1 MSTAAMN
8 TAVRKVAL
16 VTGASSG
23 MGKDF
28 CFRLLKA
35 GYVVYGAARRV
46 GAMADIAAAGGIVLA
61 MDVTDDASMVAGVER
76 ILREQGRI
84 DVLVNNAGY
93 GAYGA
98 IEDVP
103 LDEARRQ
110 FEVNLFGAAR
120 LTQQVLPTM
129 RAQRSGRILNVSS
142 VGGKV
147 YSPLGGWYHATKHAL
162 EGFSDCLRFET
173 RSFGIDVVVIEP
185 GGVQSEWSAIAMEAV
200 RRYSGQSAYAPLAQ
214 SWRGMDALK
223 LAPPSV
229 ISDLVMRA
237 VTARRPKTRY
247 VAGTAARLTL
257 FLRAVLSDRLYD
269 RFLAAVFRAPRLR
282 SP

>member
-1 MSTAAMN
+1 MN
-8 TAVRKVAL
+8 TAMRKVAL

-28 CFRLLKA
+28 CFRLLDA
-35 GYVVYGAARRV
+35 GHVVYGAARRV
-46 GAMADIAAAGGIVLA
+46 GEMADIAAAGGVALP
-61 MDVTDDASMVAGVER
+61 MDVTDDASMVDGVAR
-76 ILREQGRI
+76 ILREHGRI

-120 LTQQVLPTM
+120 LAQLVLPAM
-129 RAQRSGRILNVSS
+129 RAQRSGRIVNVSS

-162 EGFSDCLRFET
+162 EGLSDCLRFET
-173 RSFGIDVVVIEP
+173 RDFGIDVVVIEP
-185 GGVQSEWSAIAMEAV
+185 GGVQTGWSAIAMDAV
-200 RRYSGQSAYAPLAQ
+200 RRYSGQSAYAPLAD
-214 SWRGMDALK
+214 SWRGMAGLK

-229 ISDLVMRA
+229 ISDLVLRA
-237 VTARRPKTRY
+237 VAARRPKTRY

-257 FLRAVLSDRLYD
+257 FLRSVLSDRLYD
-269 RFLAAVFRAPRLR
+269 RFLAAVFRAPRPR
-282 SP
+282 AS